1 MEISDWKRRLQKL
14 GRRRLKRAERRTPSG
29 FAARFGSVSTPKL
42 GHIKEISATG
52 LYLTTDE
59 RWPVGE
65 VISLTLQKEG
75 PQESLSE
82 FQIDVKARV
91 ASHGEDGVGL
101 GFVLPNGMD
110 ANLWGTLISHADS
123 EPESEDISFIIRLV
137 RAILFLFRVCPS
149 GAKEAIDLLSKELDE
164 PRTKS
169 AINIALMAEKMLT
182 VEPNAD
188 SHHPHP
194 QIVESI
200 FRHGSWSSDELLQRL
215 WAGLLTSFCTAE
227 GMDESNRAFVEL
239 LIQVTATQA
248 RVLCAGCR
256 KARDLMAGVEGEPWK
271 EIIVTPKEMIEITG
285 NYDLYRNATDVAYLF
300 NFGLLEK
307 VFDFTSYLP
316 KDSFEITPSSL
327 GLELF
332 RICRAG

>member
-14 GRRRLKRAERRTPSG
+14 RKQKLKRAERRTPSVL
-29 FAARFGSVSTPKL
+29 AARFGSDSAPKL
-42 GHIKEISATG
+42 GHVKEISTTG
-52 LYLTTDE
+52 LYLTTEE

-65 VISLTLQKEG
+65 VISLTMQKIG
-75 PQESLSE
+75 SQESLSE
-82 FQIDVKARV
+82 FQINVEARV

-101 GFVLPNGMD
+101 GFVLPNGLD
-110 ANLWGTLISHADS
+110 ANLWETLIIHVDS
-123 EPESEDISFIIRLV
+123 QPETEDLSFIFRLV
-137 RAILFLFRVCPS
+137 RAILFLCRVCPS

-169 AINIALMAEKMLT
+169 AINIALAAEKMLAG
-182 VEPNAD
+182 EPNAD
-188 SHHPHP
+188 RLHPHP

-200 FRHGSWSSDELLQRL
+200 FKHGSWSSDDLLQRF
-215 WAGLLTSFCTAE
+215 WAGLLTSLCTAE
-227 GMDESNRAFVEL
+227 GTDESNRAFVEL
-239 LIQVTATQA
+239 LVQVTATQA
-248 RVLCAGCR
+248 HILHAGCR
-256 KARDLMAGVEGEPWK
+256 KSRELMAGVEGEPGK
-271 EIIVTPKEMIEITG
+271 EIIITPKEMIEITG

-327 GLELF
+327 GLQLF
-332 RICRAG
+332 KICRAG